1 MISPS
6 RVPLGV
12 YHPGTSLLHR
22 TRPGIKLAVLSV
34 FLVVSAVAVD
44 SWVGGAVS
52 VAFVA
57 LAVLVGR
64 LPPRL
69 LMRQLAG
76 ALPLLVF
83 LGLML
88 WWRADDRQAVT
99 MVLVLFAAVAGAVT
113 LTLTTRVSELM
124 DTFDR
129 LLAPC
134 ARVGVPVE
142 QVSLAL
148 TLTIRLIPL
157 QVQAVNEVL
166 DARKARG
173 NRSVGLS
180 LTAFG
185 VPVIVRTILRARA
198 IADALRA
205 RGAAD

>member
-6 RVPLGV
+6 RIPLGV
-12 YHPGTSLLHR
+12 YFPGDSPLHR
-22 TRPGIKLAVLSV
+22 TSPGVKLAVLGV
-34 FLVVSAVAVD
+34 FLVVSAVAV
-44 SWVGGAVS
+44 STWVGGVIS
-52 VAFVA
+52 VGLVA

-64 LPPRL
+64 IPPRL
-69 LMRQLAG
+69 LARQLTG

-88 WWRADDRQAVT
+88 WWRTDGHRAVT
-99 MVLVLFAAVAGAVT
+99 MVLVLFAAVSGALT

-129 LLAPC
+129 LLAPT
-134 ARVGVPVE
+134 ARLGVPVD

-157 QVQAVNEVL
+157 QVQAVNDVL
-166 DARKARG
+166 DARRARG
-173 NRSVGLS
+173 NPSVGLS

-185 VPVIVRTILRARA
+185 VPVVVRTILRARG

>member
-6 RVPLGV
+6 RVPLGI
-12 YHPGTSLLHR
+12 YFPGTSPLHR
-22 TRPGIKLAVLSV
+22 AAPGLKLSVLGV
-34 FLVVSAVAVD
+34 FLVASAVVVD
-44 SWVGGAVS
+44 TWVGGS
-52 VAFVA
+52 VCVA
-57 LAVLVGR
+57 LVAAAALVGR
-64 LPPRL
+64 IPPRL
-69 LMRQLAG
+69 MLRQVVG
-76 ALPLLVF
+76 ALPLLLF

-88 WWRADDRQAVT
+88 WWRADGHQAVT
-99 MVLVLFAAVAGAVT
+99 MMLVLFAAVTGAVT

-129 LLAPC
+129 LLSPF
-134 ARVGVPVE
+134 ARVGLPVD

-166 DARKARG
+166 DARRARG

-185 VPVIVRTILRARA
+185 VPVVVRTVLRARA